1 MVQLGGAADMIL
13 LNKSVENT
21 GIINPAVA
29 AARAIKK
36 YRHYSP

>member
-1 MVQLGGAADMIL
+1 MQLGGAADMIL